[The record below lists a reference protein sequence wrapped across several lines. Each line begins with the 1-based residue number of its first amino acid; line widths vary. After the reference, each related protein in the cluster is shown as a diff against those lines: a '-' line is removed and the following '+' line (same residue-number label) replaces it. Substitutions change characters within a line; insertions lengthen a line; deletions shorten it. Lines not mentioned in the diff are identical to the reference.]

1 MCEDASNAPSAERPT
16 PEVPDLEL
24 IRPIGEGGFGQVWLG
39 RNRTTGRL
47 RAVKLI
53 PLDCEGRT
61 DPAGREIVSL
71 THLEARIES
80 HHPNLMVIHHVGRTD
95 DYLFYVMDL
104 ADDAS
109 GSAPSCDPDYRPAT
123 LEDRLEDAPLVPA
136 ECLRLARQ
144 LVAGLAGLHE
154 AGMVHRDVKPSNC
167 LFVEGELKLA
177 DFGLLTDA
185 DRQASRVGTRGYMPP
200 DDRMDMRADVYAAG
214 LVIYE
219 MLSGLPAQRFP
230 HLGETVREFR
240 KDPILRM
247 LNRLVLKACQPN
259 PNHRYR
265 DARAMM
271 AELGPPE
278 GQAAAAGPRL
288 SLLVAVSAATCV
300 VVMLAGG
307 ACVWWLTRPPRV
319 NVNFITEPLEAT
331 IYLDDAPLP
340 GPDGN
345 PYRTPCTILNLP
357 ARSHHVV
364 FRHESLG
371 ELDVGWVDFAETRE
385 IVASWRGKPDAGKPV
400 ADE

>member
-1 MCEDASNAPSAERPT
+1 MREDAINAPSADGPA
-16 PEVPDLEL
+16 PEVPDFEL

-53 PLDCEGRT
+53 PLRHEGRT

-71 THLEARIES
+71 TQLEARIGS
-80 HHPNLMVIHHVGRTD
+80 HHPNLMVIHHVGKTAD
-95 DYLFYVMDL
+95 HLFYVMDL

-109 GSAPSCDPDYRPAT
+109 GSALSCDPGYRPAT
-123 LEDRLEDAPLVPA
+123 LEHRLEDAPLVPD
-136 ECLRLARQ
+136 ECLRLGRQ
-144 LVAGLAGLHE
+144 LVGGLAGLHE

-200 DDRMDMRADVYAAG
+200 DGRMDMRADVYAAG

-219 MLSGLPAQRFP
+219 MLSGLPAERFP
-230 HLGETVREFR
+230 HLGETVCEFG
-240 KDPILRM
+240 KDADLQM
-247 LNRLVLKACQPN
+247 LNRLVLKACQPD
-259 PNHRYR
+259 PNRRYR
-265 DARAMM
+265 DARAMT
-271 AELGPPE
+271 ADLGPPE
-278 GQAAAAGPRL
+278 GQAAAAKPRL
-288 SLLVAVSAATCV
+288 SLLVAVSAVTCL
-300 VVMLAGG
+300 VVMLAGS

-331 IYLDDAPLP
+331 VYLDDAPLP
-340 GPDGN
+340 DPDGDL
-345 PYRTPCTILNLP
+345 YRTPCTILNLP

-371 ELDVGWVDFAETRE
+371 ELDVGRVDFAETRE
-385 IVASWRGKPDAGKPV
+385 IVASWHGKPDSGKPV
-400 ADE
+400 AAE